1 MILGVWAAFFLQF
14 WMRRREMIATART
27 VDRFSETMR
36 VLAVRRD
43 ADIPTRRVAPEVAR
57 GVAREVAPVA
67 ARPLRARPPLAVPAP
82 PADAPIIR
90 RPLQEVAMSPRRT
103 LRGIMLVVG
112 FLGTLVFAGLALTG
126 VIQWVGLSVPVA
138 MTLLGYVWLRR
149 GVRQEARA
157 RAAAR
162 RLAARRGGSRSSVPG
177 ASAAGQRVGGAAD
190 LEVTEA
196 ARVEVVARADVV
208 FDNAPAARRPAEVT
222 SAAFGPGSTVA
233 ETEVAPRRRSV
244 RTVDDD
250 DLPLTWEPRAVPLPT
265 YAMKARAERRVFDE
279 PGSRESASAAVAEVE
294 AWDDDLVPLRPRAAN
309 G

>member
-1 MILGVWAAFFLQF
+1 
-14 WMRRREMIATART
+14 MR
-27 VDRFSETMR
+27 
-36 VLAVRRD
+36 
-43 ADIPTRRVAPEVAR
+43 
-57 GVAREVAPVA
+57 
-67 ARPLRARPPLAVPAP
+67 
-82 PADAPIIR
+82 
-90 RPLQEVAMSPRRT
+90 PRRT
-103 LRGIMLVVG
+103 LRGIMLVTG
-112 FLGTLVFAGLALTG
+112 LLGTLVFAGLALTG

-138 MTLLGYVWLRR
+138 MTFVGYLWLRR
-149 GVRQEARA
+149 GVQQEARA

-162 RLAARRGGSRSSVPG
+162 RMSARRGGPRPSVQP
-177 ASAAGQRVGGAAD
+177 AGQRAGEAGDAEPDVR
-190 LEVTEA
+190 EA

-222 SAAFGPGSTVA
+222 PAAFGSASTVA

-265 YAMKARAERRVFDE
+265 YAMKARAERRVIDE
-279 PGSRESASAAVAEVE
+279 PVSAEFAEVE